1 MKVALCYFAYSGDAP
16 LLDLA
21 LQAVPRLRAQGHI
34 VDVYVVDDAAS
45 PMKEPPSGCR
55 YWTTRFNRKGNLNGS
70 ECICGMVDVYNAIFK
85 NGMYEW
91 VLKVD
96 CDTFVNSLDWL
107 VGISSQIYSF
117 AGTTHRQDYCTGS
130 CYAVSRNAAEW
141 LKSRFQEP
149 SWRGAA
155 QRGFCEDKVLYNMC
169 KLSGMPVHALQL
181 KDTPD
186 GKLWHD
192 WEGEPL
198 PFAELKTAYAV
209 DFKACRWNSRK
220 ENWEQDKQNAIE
232 RMRQYTQFL
241 SYEN

>member
-1 MKVALCYFAYSGDAP
+1 MKIAICFFSYSGDAP
-16 LLDLA
+16 LLDLS
-21 LQAVPRLRAQGHI
+21 LQAVPRLRAQGHA

-45 PMKEPPSGCR
+45 PLKEPPSGCR
-55 YWTTRFNRKGNLNGS
+55 YWTTTFDRKGNLNGA

-91 VLKVD
+91 VLKTD

-141 LKSRFQEP
+141 LKSRLQEP

-192 WEGEPL
+192 WEGEQL
-198 PFAELKTAYAV
+198 PFDELKKAYAV
-209 DFKACRWNSRK
+209 DFKACRWNSKK
-220 ENWEQDKQNAIE
+220 ENWEADKAAAIK
-232 RMRQYTQFL
+232 RMKDYTL
-241 SYEN
+241 YLNHEN